1 MWNEVNILLLYGSSG
16 FCYSFHA
23 ACGCFLPRWRWYSW
37 WYGHRMALLRV
48 WEGFKQLRVFP
59 VWWGLVLAF
68 GSDILTSL
76 PVVSYA
82 SRAALI
88 ASSFEIG
95 SQWLGA
101 WMGLTS
107 GSWLRPTGGQRKLR
121 PWKSELQFLER
132 NSGVQVPGVGQTRID
147 VSGGGGGGPAAYT
160 WWLPGSVVSGWG
172 GLLVEHFLMKS
183 ARRGLEGKLTN
194 GSDWWTVIQ

>member
-1 MWNEVNILLLYGSSG
+1 
-16 FCYSFHA
+16 
-23 ACGCFLPRWRWYSW
+23 
-37 WYGHRMALLRV
+37 MALLRV
-48 WEGFKQLRVFP
+48 WEGFKQLRIFP

-82 SRAALI
+82 FRAALI

-107 GSWLRPTGGQRKLR
+107 GSWLRLTGGPRKLR
-121 PWKSELQFLER
+121 PWKSELQFLEM
-132 NSGVQVPGVGQTRID
+132 NSGVQVPGIGQTRID
-147 VSGGGGGGPAAYT
+147 YLG
-160 WWLPGSVVSGWG
+160 VVEGAQLLIPDGCQIQSLVAGEGYLWNISLWSPHVEAWRESWPMGLIG
-172 GLLVEHFLMKS
+172 GLS
-183 ARRGLEGKLTN
+183 YSN
-194 GSDWWTVIQ
+194 WW